1 MEVVVE
7 VGERERA
14 PMQAFAVL
22 LRESERA
29 QLVKSSLS
37 QRVNGEKGVRLTR
50 QRRRRRLRRQPLPA
64 HAHNPF
70 MANKQTRRCG
80 NPSAA

>member
-1 MEVVVE
+1 MEWLWWKW
-7 VGERERA
+7 EREKA

-22 LRESERA
+22 MRESERT

-50 QRRRRRLRRQPLPA
+50 TRRRRLRRQPLPA

-70 MANKQTRRCG
+70 MANKQTRRRG